1 MSASIE
7 LQPLERTPT
16 TASSSRGTDKLA
28 DPLADE
34 PAAPV
39 EGPPA
44 HKEAFSSYPDGGI
57 LAWSQVAA
65 CFTLFFTTVG
75 GIYSWG
81 VFQDALVTAD
91 VATASTLAFVGS
103 TQATMQAILAIPISR
118 LIAAYG
124 PRRVAVAGTA
134 CTALGPLLASF
145 CTRSVPGLLVTEG
158 LVFGIGEAC
167 CFFCAATLPSMY
179 FSSRRN
185 VATGIVYSG
194 AGVGGAILSITT
206 SALLQRTSLGWT
218 FRSLALIML
227 GLNLPASLALKSRL
241 ERQPLRGGGKRFD
254 WAIFRD
260 ANFVLLL
267 VGTSIALFPLFVA
280 PFFLPLY
287 ATSAGFSKTAAS
299 WVLAGFNLS
308 SAAGRIAFGLG
319 ADRFLGSLNSLV
331 ICLFF
336 NGLSSFVLWPF
347 ASALGPLIA
356 FIVVNGV
363 CAGGTFSLIPGVL
376 SSVFGSARLSDI
388 FSMILSFWSVGY
400 FLGSPIAGYLL
411 QAGGGAAR
419 GPEAYLAAVLYA
431 GALSTAASALVLAV
445 RIIQSRRVWKK
456 L

>member
-1 MSASIE
+1 MPASIE
-7 LQPLERTPT
+7 LQTLERTPT
-16 TASSSRGTDKLA
+16 EASADKVALG
-28 DPLADE
+28 PLEDNTNADE
-34 PAAPV
+34 A
-39 EGPPA
+39 PPA
-44 HKEAFSSYPDGGI
+44 HKEAFSSYPDGGL
-57 LAWSQVAA
+57 LAWSQVSA
-65 CFTLFFTTVG
+65 CFTLFFSTVG

-91 VATASTLAFVGS
+91 VASASTLAFVGS
-103 TQATMQAILAIPISR
+103 TQATMQALLAIPISR

-124 PRRVAVAGTA
+124 PRRVALFGTA

-179 FSSRRN
+179 FRSRRN

-194 AGVGGAILSITT
+194 AGVGGAVLSITT
-206 SALLQRTSLGWT
+206 SALLQRTSLEWT

-227 GLNLPASLALKSRL
+227 GLNLPASFALRTRL
-241 ERQPLRGGGKRFD
+241 ERQPLRGGDKRFD
-254 WAIFRD
+254 WTLFK
-260 ANFVLLL
+260 NTQFLLL
-267 VGTSIALFPLFVA
+267 LLGTSISLFPLFVP

-299 WVLAGFNLS
+299 WILAGFNLS

-319 ADRFLGSLNSLV
+319 ADRYLGSLNSLI

-336 NGLSSFVLWPF
+336 NGLSAFVLWPF

-411 QAGGGAAR
+411 QAGGGAGK